1 MNEQTEKLVND
12 ALSSVI
18 ETVRATGNFVIEQAP
33 DVIRQLI
40 LYNTINLAVWVGLGL
55 VVLVATHIVVKKFLK
70 WEATLDAYNSG
81 GGIAGAVMS
90 GVIGISL
97 GFVLIFSNISELI
110 KIIVAPKIWLL
121 EYAASLV
128 K

>member
-40 LYNTINLAVWVGLGL
+40 LYNTINLAMWVVLGL
-55 VVLVATHIVVKKFLK
+55 VVLLATYVVVKKFLK
-70 WEATLDAYNSG
+70 LEKTLNKYDSG
-81 GGIAGAVMS
+81 GALAAAVLSGAIGSVTGIG
-90 GVIGISL
+90 
-97 GFVLIFSNISELI
+97 LIMSNISDLI